1 MKINKSQG
9 TLGKGRLHKF
19 YNKSSKGFSSNLR
32 SAVIG
37 MTIGMSTFAVS
48 GVSVHH
54 PISTNLIDAQGN
66 VRGKLNVEEQKAEL
80 VFGGVVI
87 EDADDILLKILYQKT
102 SEPYPILHREISV
115 PAIEIK
121 DTIELDLGVATDGAF
136 NGCNAQNTFLFDE
149 CLELEFVP
157 MIETINPHIDRSGT
171 ESLYRPAN
179 QKWDEQEY
187 EGPVFAF

>member
-1 MKINKSQG
+1 MNINKSQG
-9 TLGKGRLHKF
+9 TLGKDRLHKF

-80 VFGGVVI
+80 EFGGVVI
-87 EDADDILLKILYQKT
+87 EEADDILLKILYQKT
-102 SEPYPILHREISV
+102 SEPYPRLPREISV
-115 PAIEIK
+115 PSIEIK

-149 CLELEFVP
+149 CLELEFAPVL
-157 MIETINPHIDRSGT
+157 ETINPHIDRSGVK
-171 ESLYRPAN
+171 SPYRPVS
-179 QKWDEQEY
+179 QERDEPMY
-187 EGPVFAF
+187 EAPVFAF